1 MDRNNDEVLK
11 EMNKFLKGI
20 HMGGSTFKDYIERT
34 ECKKLKDALVEITET
49 FKRHEEAITHRI
61 EQLGGNADDTLGLMG
76 MISEIFQKIKLLS
89 ANNDCEILDSAKEAM
104 KIGIKNANKFIEEHE
119 DLERSLKNDING
131 VVKDYDNSL
140 RKLEAISLE

>member
-1 MDRNNDEVLK
+1 MDNDNAKVIK

-34 ECKKLKDALVEITET
+34 ESKELKASLVEIIET

-61 EQLGGNADDTLGLMG
+61 EQLGGDANDSLGVMG
-76 MISEIFQKIKLLS
+76 IMSEFFQKVKLFS
-89 ANNDCEILDSAKEAM
+89 ANSDKEILDNAIEAM
-104 KIGIKNANKFIEEHE
+104 KVGIDNANKFIDEHSN
-119 DLERSLKNDING
+119 LENSLKSDIEG

-140 RKLEAISLE
+140 RKLESISL